1 MIYWGFY
8 PSCVRRMP
16 LNRQTLS
23 TKNEENGWTSA
34 GKYLYNFT
42 SECLSVPENVPKHPQ
57 KLSRIVAH
65 LRRLTA
71 NLSWLLPFS
80 RSKVSISDKR
90 PPDLLVNVTATNDAL
105 QSICL
110 TLCLSDF
117 TEAAK
122 APPTIFHPLLSN
134 YFLLSACPLLS
145 GYFLAV
151 SCYKLPL
158 LPFRYQ
164 Q

>member
-1 MIYWGFY
+1 M
-8 PSCVRRMP
+8 
-16 LNRQTLS
+16 T
-23 TKNEENGWTSA
+23 
-34 GKYLYNFT
+34 
-42 SECLSVPENVPKHPQ
+42 VPC
-57 KLSRIVAH
+57 
-65 LRRLTA
+65 LRRLTSDFVMFVA
-71 NLSWLLPFS
+71 LLPFQEWYL
-80 RSKVSISDKR
+80 SDKQL
-90 PPDLLVNVTATNDAL
+90 PDLLVNVTATNDAL
-105 QSICL
+105 QSTCL
-110 TLCLSDF
+110 TLYLSDF

-134 YFLLSACPLLS
+134 YFLLSACLLLS